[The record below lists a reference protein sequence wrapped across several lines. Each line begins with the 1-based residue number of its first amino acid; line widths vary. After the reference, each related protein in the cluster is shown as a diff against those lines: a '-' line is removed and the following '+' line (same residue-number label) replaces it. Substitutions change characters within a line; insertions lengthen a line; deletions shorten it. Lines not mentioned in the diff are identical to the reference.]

1 MSYPER
7 QTHLDPSTSLRQRIS
22 KSDKAEKMVPQNNI
36 EIESDHEEKL
46 VNGRV
51 KLETVDSEEEIE
63 TTLDSLL
70 VNSKDTQT
78 LLPIA
83 ESHIKIKDET
93 SMTISIQIFLPFL
106 IAGFGTV
113 GAGMVLDIVQ
123 HWDVFEKV
131 GEVFILVPALLGLK
145 GNLEMTLASR
155 LSTAANLGTIDT
167 PKELWKMVG
176 GNMAL
181 TQCQAIVVG
190 FLASLAAIL
199 MGWIPDGELDFNH
212 TLLLCASSLVTASL
226 ASGLLGSVMVAVVVL
241 SKRYHI
247 NPDNVATPIAASLGD
262 LTTLSLLAWI
272 SNILY
277 KAIGKQ
283 HWLAPTII
291 VLFLVLVPLWAY
303 ISHHNSYTHE
313 VLYAGWSPVI
323 TAMLISSCGGLV
335 LDIAIRQN
343 AGVAV
348 FSPVINGVGGNLV
361 AVHASRLSTSLHKLG
376 APGTP
381 VEDRSRF
388 CINPCRVFFVDGQH
402 SKTARVLLIMV
413 IPGQLIFLY
422 MIAYIKAGHTSIT
435 GRVTVMYL
443 SVAILQVAILLY
455 TADCLIHFLWEKK
468 KDPDNFSIP
477 YLTALGDLLG
487 TALLALGFYVVWE
500 VGDKDSDIGD

>member
-1 MSYPER
+1 MHANTRTP
-7 QTHLDPSTSLRQRIS
+7 QSTSVRHRS
-22 KSDKAEKMVPQNNI
+22 TNRMVPNNSV
-36 EIESDHEEKL
+36 EIASEEESSFI
-46 VNGRV
+46 NGNV
-51 KLETVDSEEEIE
+51 ISEVESEEEIE
-63 TTLDSLL
+63 TTLVKATD
-70 VNSKDTQT
+70 KQT

-83 ESHIKIKDET
+83 RDQVKVKDET
-93 SMTISIQIFLPFL
+93 SMSVSLQVFLPFL

-123 HWDVFEKV
+123 HWDVFEVV

-155 LSTAANLGTIDT
+155 LSTAANLGTIDS
-167 PKELWKMVG
+167 PKELWKMIG

-199 MGWIPDGELDFNH
+199 MGWIPDGELNISH

-226 ASGLLGSVMVAVVVL
+226 ASGILGSIMVAVVIL
-241 SKRYHI
+241 SKRCHI

-291 VLFLVLVPLWAY
+291 VLFLILVPLWAY
-303 ISHHNSYTHE
+303 ISYHNIYTKE
-313 VLYAGWSPVI
+313 VLSSGWSPVI
-323 TAMLISSCGGLV
+323 AAMLISSCGGLV
-335 LDIAIRQN
+335 LDIAIRKN

-376 APGTP
+376 LPGTT
-381 VEDRSRF
+381 EEGRQKS
-388 CINPCRVFFVDGQH
+388 CINPCRVFCSD
-402 SKTARVLLIMV
+402 S
-413 IPGQLIFLY
+413 
-422 MIAYIKAGHTSIT
+422 YIKAGHTSIT
-435 GRVTVMYL
+435 GRVTFMYV
-443 SVAILQVAILLY
+443 SVALIQVAILLY
-455 TADCLIHFLWEKK
+455 TADVLVHFLWELK

-487 TALLALGFYVVWE
+487 TALLAFGFYIVWE